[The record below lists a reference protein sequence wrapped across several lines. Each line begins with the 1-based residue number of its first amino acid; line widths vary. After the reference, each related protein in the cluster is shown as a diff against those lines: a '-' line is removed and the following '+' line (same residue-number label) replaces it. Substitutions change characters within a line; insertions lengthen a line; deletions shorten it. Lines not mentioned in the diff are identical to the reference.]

1 MQRPHTTGGWLLRG
15 KAAALGALA
24 ALALLVGCDAQRIEE
39 LEEGLATEQDVRAR
53 FGEPERVWPEADGAR
68 TLEYNRQP
76 AGHRNYMITIGADGK
91 MSALRQVLAPHV
103 FAKIVPGMEENEVRR
118 MLGKPA
124 KMMTY
129 KLKQETDWDWNYIDP
144 PTREMQFTVTFGAD
158 GRVLRTL
165 NRERLPDEPRG

>member
-1 MQRPHTTGGWLLRG
+1 MNIFSRLT
-15 KAAALGALA
+15 AALA
-24 ALALLVGCDAQRIEE
+24 AAAISTLALLGCDEQKIKE
-39 LEEGLATEQDVRAR
+39 LEEGLSTEADVRAK
-53 FGEPERVWPEADGAR
+53 FGEPERIWNEEDGSR
-68 TLEYNRQP
+68 TFEYNRQP
-76 AGHRNYMITIGADGK
+76 AGARNYMITIGADGK
-91 MSALRQVLAPHV
+91 MSALRQVLAPHA
-103 FAKIVPGMEENEVRR
+103 FAKVVPGMEENEVRR

-165 NRERLPDEPRG
+165 NRERLPDESRG

>member
-1 MQRPHTTGGWLLRG
+1 MKPLNRITRLLG
-15 KAAALGALA
+15 AGALA
-24 ALALLVGCDAQRIEE
+24 VLALVGCDAQRIRE
-39 LEEGLATEQDVRAR
+39 LEEDLSTEADVRER
-53 FGEPERVWPEADGAR
+53 FGEPDGIWQESDGGH

-76 AGHRNYMITIGADGK
+76 AGAKNYMITIGPDGK

-103 FAKIVPGMEENEVRR
+103 FARIVPGMEEGEVRR

-144 PTREMQFTVTFGAD
+144 PTREMQFTVTFD
-158 GRVLRTL
+158 SSGRVLRTL